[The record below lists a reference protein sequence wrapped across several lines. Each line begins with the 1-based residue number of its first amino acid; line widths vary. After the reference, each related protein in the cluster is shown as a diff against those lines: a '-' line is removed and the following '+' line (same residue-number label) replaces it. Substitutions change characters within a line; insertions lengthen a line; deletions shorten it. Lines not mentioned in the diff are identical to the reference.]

1 MYRVCLSLHERL
13 LKITLSI
20 TLIVQDSD
28 DEDAGPQEESERA
41 KHKQRELFL
50 SRQIETLP
58 ATLIRG
64 KCSVTL
70 LSEVEEVSS
79 YLKRDDAFFYSLVY
93 DPHQKTLLADRGS
106 IRLAQNVCDKKLCY
120 SNFLRFNFLKLR
132 YNARVIRIFS
142 VSFIN
147 KLILSRM
154 VFLKYLKM
162 KILN

>member
-1 MYRVCLSLHERL
+1 MNRVCLSLHGRSL
-13 LKITLSI
+13 QI

-28 DEDAGPQEESERA
+28 DEDAGPQEESERT

-79 YLKRDDAFFYSLVY
+79 YLKRVDAFFYSLVY

-106 IRLAQNVCDKKLCY
+106 IRSAL
-120 SNFLRFNFLKLR
+120 STTFLR
-132 YNARVIRIFS
+132 
-142 VSFIN
+142 
-147 KLILSRM
+147 
-154 VFLKYLKM
+154 
-162 KILN
+162 